1 MNRGHLVARNG
12 FKQKIVFA
20 FLTGIATT
28 GTVSFTVV
36 LINMGL
42 TETFWK
48 IWVKSWVLAQL
59 VAFPVILIVSPLIR
73 RFVDFLF
80 SRSAARQKGEN

>member
-1 MNRGHLVARNG
+1 MKQGHLIVG
-12 FKQKIVFA
+12 HSFKQKIAFA

-42 TETFWK
+42 TETFWEV
-48 IWVKSWVLAQL
+48 WFKSWLLAQF
-59 VAFPVILIVSPLIR
+59 VAFPVILVVSPLIS

-80 SRSAARQKGEN
+80 RGSAVRQKGEN